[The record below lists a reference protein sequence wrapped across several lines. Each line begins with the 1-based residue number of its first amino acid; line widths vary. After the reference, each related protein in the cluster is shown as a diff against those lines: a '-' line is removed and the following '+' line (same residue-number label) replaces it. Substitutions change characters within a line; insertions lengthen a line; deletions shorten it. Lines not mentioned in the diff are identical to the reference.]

1 LIHAR
6 NPKTL
11 LQKYHPELGEDLK
24 VDALTPRL
32 LPEMTVKPHDAK
44 DSARRCFLILQKL
57 GEPDVVEKLLEREV
71 PMDKAIE
78 LSQVRGSRI
87 CIKNRKRIC

>member
-1 LIHAR
+1 MIHAR

-44 DSARRCFLILQKL
+44 DSARCGGGICFTTDLFK
-57 GEPDVVEKLLEREV
+57 
-71 PMDKAIE
+71 
-78 LSQVRGSRI
+78 S
-87 CIKNRKRIC
+87 